1 MLSKAFQPL
10 ISCYNMLKCGDLM
23 LHPLRRKKMS
33 STECVDTIQEVV
45 YEYLKPL
52 GFQKFGRTMHR
63 FVEEDIS

>member
-1 MLSKAFQPL
+1 
-10 ISCYNMLKCGDLM
+10 
-23 LHPLRRKKMS
+23 MS